1 MKKYIFILFL
11 IFNTCFIYAETDS
24 TNQVIDDTTYDDIN
38 FPQWTLDLRRTEI
51 ITFGSLPFVTLWTTF
66 GYSFATYNEFRN
78 PLQKNNGAFTEDD
91 QKKVLMISACI
102 SLGLGVIDLLINLIQ
117 RSYSKKAIVEN
128 NAIKVIPITENTIEK
143 DYLIEGVIEDA
154 IF

>member
-102 SLGLGVIDLLINLIQ
+102 SLGLGLFDLIFNIIR
-117 RSYSKKAIVEN
+117 RSTIKKQNVEN
-128 NAIKVIPITENTIEK
+128 DAIKVIPITENAIEK